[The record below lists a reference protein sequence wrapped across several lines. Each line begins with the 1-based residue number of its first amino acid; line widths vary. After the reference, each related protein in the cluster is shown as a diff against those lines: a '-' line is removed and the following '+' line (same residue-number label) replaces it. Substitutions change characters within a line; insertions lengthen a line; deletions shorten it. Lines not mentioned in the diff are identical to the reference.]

1 MENIIVNEKKE
12 LKDKLLRGGYILLF
26 AIFYSIAEV
35 VLSAIVI
42 FQFLHTLIKDDI
54 NTRLK
59 VFSSQINIYVYDILQ
74 YVTYNSEVKPYP
86 FTEWKKK

>member
-1 MENIIVNEKKE
+1 MSEKKE
-12 LKDKLLRGGYILLF
+12 LKDKLFRGGYILLF
-26 AIFYSIAEV
+26 AILYSIAEV

-54 NTRLK
+54 NPRLK
-59 VFSSQINIYVYDILQ
+59 TFSSQINIYVYDILQ